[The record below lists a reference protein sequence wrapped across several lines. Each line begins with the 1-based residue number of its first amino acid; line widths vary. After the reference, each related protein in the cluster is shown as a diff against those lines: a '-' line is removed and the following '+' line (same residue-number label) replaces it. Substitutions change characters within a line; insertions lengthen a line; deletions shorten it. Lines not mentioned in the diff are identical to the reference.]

1 MSLFFFLNK
10 ADKFKEI
17 NITLSAASQLIVK
30 PSLIFYFLKQK
41 KNGNSWQYRLRI
53 KKLNLHFKGYRFSL
67 KFSFTLTQWD
77 RRRTIQNSWHQKRET
92 YSRKT
97 RHCRCNSKHPI
108 DKCELFILSHPPQMD
123 LKKGHACFILNVN
136 FINS

>member
-41 KNGNSWQYRLRI
+41 KKRKFLAVPVENKKI
-53 KKLNLHFKGYRFSL
+53 KFAF
-67 KFSFTLTQWD
+67 
-77 RRRTIQNSWHQKRET
+77 
-92 YSRKT
+92 
-97 RHCRCNSKHPI
+97 
-108 DKCELFILSHPPQMD
+108 
-123 LKKGHACFILNVN
+123 
-136 FINS
+136 